1 MADRVQLARRAIVLL
16 TVFLPFLLL
25 GPVLLLLAQV
35 AGAGERRQA
44 AAPRAVAGASR
55 TPAQHVSH
63 NSMCACRVA

>member
-25 GPVLLLLAQV
+25 GPMLLLLAQV

-44 AAPRAVAGASR
+44 AVPRPAAGASR
-55 TPAQHVSH
+55 TPPQHVSH
-63 NSMCACRVA
+63 NALHACGLA